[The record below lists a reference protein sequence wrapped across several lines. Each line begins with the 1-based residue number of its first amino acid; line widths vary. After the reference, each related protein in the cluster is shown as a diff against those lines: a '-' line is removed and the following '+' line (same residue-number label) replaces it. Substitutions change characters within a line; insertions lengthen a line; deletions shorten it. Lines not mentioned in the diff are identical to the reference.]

1 MWRVYA
7 PGAWEA
13 QDRKDTIHAQRIFLK
28 LIGKTEY
35 PAPFLAIL
43 ILSRISGCSVQ
54 SPGMPASGK
63 DKEGWRELILSE
75 HMDGNGA
82 EQKRLT
88 GSLQEDMTYLNAVLE
103 ADKNFDIIYRVVQIG
118 GREACMYLVDGFCKD
133 DLVQKL
139 LQYFMDLTADKLPQ
153 DMHGLSKQFTPYV
166 EVDLE
171 DKYSGLVHSLLS
183 GIFVLLIDGYD
194 KALLIDSR
202 TYPARGVEEPEKDKV
217 LRGSKDGFV
226 ETLVSNTALIRR
238 RIRSADLCMEMLSA
252 GESSRTD
259 IVLCYMQE
267 RVDRKF
273 LQEIKEKIQDIQVD
287 SLTMNQESLA
297 ECLYQRKWYNPFPKF
312 KYTERPDAAAAQ
324 VLEGN
329 IVILV
334 DNSPSAM
341 ILPTTIFDV
350 TEEADDY
357 YFPPVTG
364 TYLRVTRFLICL
376 LTYLV
381 TPTFLL
387 LMNNSQFIPESFSF
401 IVLKEEPNLPLIWQ
415 FLLLELAIDGL
426 KLAAV
431 NTPNMLSTP
440 LSVMAAL
447 VLGEF
452 SVNSGWFSAEVM
464 LYMAFVAIANY
475 TQSNY
480 ELGYALKF
488 LRIITLLL
496 TQWLGVWGYAGGI
509 LLSLLS
515 VCCNRTVSHKSYIYP
530 LIPFNWKNLKNR
542 LLRRRLPG
550 ALKDGGK

>member
-1 MWRVYA
+1 M
-7 PGAWEA
+7 EEN
-13 QDRKDTIHAQRIFLK
+13 QFRKKSLDS
-28 LIGKTEY
+28 IGDSLHEEGSGEEKNT
-35 PAPFLAIL
+35 
-43 ILSRISGCSVQ
+43 LS
-54 SPGMPASGK
+54 
-63 DKEGWRELILSE
+63 
-75 HMDGNGA
+75 
-82 EQKRLT
+82 
-88 GSLQEDMTYLNAVLE
+88 GSLRRDMEYLNRTLAV
-103 ADKNFDIIYRVVQIG
+103 DKNFDIIYRVVQIAG
-118 GREACMYLVDGFCKD
+118 KDACMYLIDGFCKD

-139 LQYFMDLTADKLPQ
+139 LQYFMDLTPDKMPE

-166 EVDLE
+166 EVEIE
-171 DKYSGLVHSLLS
+171 DQLDTLVHSLLS
-183 GIFVLLIDGYD
+183 GMFVLLVDGYS

-238 RIRSADLCMEMLSA
+238 RIRSADLHMEMLSA
-252 GESSRTD
+252 GVSSRTD
-259 IVLCYMQE
+259 IVLCYME
-267 RVDRKF
+267 RRADEKF
-273 LQEIKEKIQDIQVD
+273 LEEIKRKIKEIQVD

-312 KYTERPDAAAAQ
+312 KYTERPDTASAQ

-341 ILPTTIFDV
+341 ILPATIFDV
-350 TEEADDY
+350 VEEADDY

-364 TYLRVTRFLICL
+364 TYLRITRFLITL
-376 LTYLV
+376 LTYLL

-387 LMNNSQFIPESFSF
+387 LVSNSQWIPERFSF
-401 IVLKEEPNLPLIWQ
+401 IMLKEEPNISLIWQ
-415 FLLLELAIDGL
+415 FLILELAIDGL

-452 SVNSGWFSAEVM
+452 SVNSGWFSPEVM

-475 TQSNY
+475 TQANY

-496 TQWLGVWGYAGGI
+496 TQWFGLWGYAAGI
-509 LLSLLS
+509 LVS
-515 VCCNRTVSHKSYIYP
+515 VLGICCNRTVSHKSYIYP
-530 LIPFNWKNLKNR
+530 LIPFDWDNLKNR
-542 LLRRRLPG
+542 LIRRRLPG
-550 ALKDGGK
+550 ALKPAEGKKNGSR